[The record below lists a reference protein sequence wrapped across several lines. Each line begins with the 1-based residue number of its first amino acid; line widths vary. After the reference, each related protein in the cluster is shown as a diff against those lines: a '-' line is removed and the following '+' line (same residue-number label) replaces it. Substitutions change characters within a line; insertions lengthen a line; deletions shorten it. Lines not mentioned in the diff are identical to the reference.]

1 MTWIDWLIVLVS
13 VGIVGGVAIF
23 TQRYMTSVADFCS
36 ASRVAGRYVIANA
49 RGEMGM
55 AVISTVAGFEVFY
68 RAGWTMGWWGF
79 ISIPVGMVMALTGWV
94 IYRYRETRVMTLAQF
109 FEIRYSRGF
118 RLLAGFM
125 AFLSGVL
132 NYGIFPAVAARF
144 FVYFCGLPQD
154 LHLGG
159 VTIPTFAVIMALYL
173 ATALVVTLSGGQIT
187 IMVTDCLEGLMS
199 LVLYFV
205 VIAAL
210 MWMFSWNEV
219 HQALAMSP
227 PGHSKMDPFDTSQI
241 KDFNIWFV
249 LIGVIGSIYGTMSW
263 QGGHAYNS
271 AAKSPHESKM
281 AAIVGSWR
289 GFGRGLFGTLLGIA
303 AYTYLVHPDF
313 AQGAAAVDGVLA
325 KIENPQIASQ
335 MRMPVALGLLL
346 PVGVKGVVC
355 ALFLLGLIAC
365 DSSYIHSWATIFVQ
379 DVLVP
384 LRKKPFSQTQ
394 HLLLLRLA
402 VIGVAVFG
410 FLFSL
415 LYRQTEYILMFF
427 AITGA
432 IYTGGAGAVIIGGF
446 YWKKG
451 TNAAAWTAMLTG
463 SSLGVFGILIQ
474 QPVIWTQVPA
484 FMHWVVADVPFI
496 GSLAAVQDFAANM
509 PPKFPINGQWMY
521 LIAML
526 VAAGLYVIVSLLT
539 CREDFNMDRMLH
551 RGQYALDPKAQAA
564 LPPIL
569 KGWTFK
575 KFLGIDQQYSMGDKA
590 ISYSLF
596 GWQMF
601 WFAVGAIITL
611 WNLVDRWS
619 LSWWSAYWKISSIYI
634 PFILAI
640 PTTIWF
646 LWGGI
651 RDMRLLFHDLRSVT
665 RHAHDDGTV
674 VGHQNLD
681 EVEARKRAAAGKHVR
696 PGHI

>member
-13 VGIVGGVAIF
+13 VGIVGVVAVA

-55 AVISTVAGFEVFY
+55 AVVGLVAGFEVFY

-79 ISIPVGMVMALTGWV
+79 ISIPVGMLMMLTGFV
-94 IYRYRETRVMTLAQF
+94 AYRYRETRVMTMAQF

-125 AFLSGVL
+125 AFAGGIV
-132 NYGIFPAVAARF
+132 NYGIFPAVASRF

-154 LHLGG
+154 LHFGG
-159 VTIPTFAVIMALYL
+159 MTIPTFSVIMALYL
-173 ATALVVTLSGGQIT
+173 AVALMVTISGGQIT

-205 VIAAL
+205 VIVAL
-210 MWMFSWNEV
+210 LWMFSWSEV
-219 HQALAMSP
+219 HQALAMAP
-227 PGHSKMDPFDTSQI
+227 PGHSKMDPFDTNQI
-241 KDFNIWFV
+241 KDFNLWFV
-249 LIGVIGSIYGTMSW
+249 LIGVVGSVYNHMAW
-263 QGGHAYNS
+263 QGGHAFNS
-271 AAKSPHESKM
+271 AAKNPHESKM
-281 AAIVGSWR
+281 AGIVGNWR
-289 GFGRGLFGTLLGIA
+289 GFGKGLFVTLLGIA
-303 AYTYLVHPDF
+303 AYTYLTHPDF
-313 AQGAAAVDGVLA
+313 AQGAAAVDGVLS

-355 ALFLLGLIAC
+355 ALFVLGLIAC

-384 LRKKPFSQTQ
+384 LRKKPFSQKQ
-394 HLLLLRLA
+394 HLLLLRFA
-402 VIGVAVFG
+402 VIGVALFG

-415 LYRQTEYILMFF
+415 LYRQTDYIMMFF

-463 SSLGVFGILIQ
+463 SSLAVFGILVQ
-474 QPVIWTQVPA
+474 QPAIWKQAPA
-484 FMHWVVADVPFI
+484 FMHWVIANVPFI
-496 GSLAAVQDFAANM
+496 GNLDSVKAFVVNM
-509 PPKFPINGQWMY
+509 PSKFPINGQWMY
-521 LIAML
+521 LIAMCT
-526 VAAGLYVIVSLLT
+526 AAGLYVIVSLLT
-539 CREDFNMDRMLH
+539 FREDFNMDRMLH
-551 RGQYALDPKAQAA
+551 RGKYALDPKAQAD
-564 LPPIL
+564 LPPVL

-575 KFLGIDQQYSMGDKA
+575 KFFGVDHQYTTGDKA
-590 ISYSLF
+590 ISYTLF
-596 GWQMF
+596 GWKMF
-601 WFAVGAIITL
+601 WLAVGTIITL
-611 WNLVDRWS
+611 WNLVDRWP
-619 LSWWSAYWKISSIYI
+619 LTWWSTYWRVHSIYI
-634 PFILAI
+634 PFVLAI

-651 RDMRLLFHDLRSVT
+651 HDLRLLFKDLRSAQ
-665 RHAHDDGTV
+665 RQAHDDGTV
-674 VGHQNLD
+674 VDHRNLD
-681 EVEARKRAAAGKHVR
+681 EVEAEKKGTPLTK
-696 PGHI
+696 

>member
-1 MTWIDWLIVLVS
+1 MNWIDWSIVLVS

-55 AVISTVAGFEVFY
+55 AVVGLVAGFEVFY

-79 ISIPVGMVMALTGWV
+79 ISIPVGMVMVLTGFV
-94 IYRYRETRVMTLAQF
+94 AYRYRETRVMTMAQF

-118 RLLAGFM
+118 RLLTGFM
-125 AFLSGVL
+125 AFLSGVV

-159 VTIPTFAVIMALYL
+159 VAIPTFSVIMALYL
-173 ATALVVTLSGGQIT
+173 SVAMVVTLSGGQIT

-210 MWMFSWNEV
+210 MWMFSWDEV
-219 HQALAMSP
+219 HQSLAMAP
-227 PGHSKMDPFDTSQI
+227 PGHSKMDPFDTGQI
-241 KDFNIWFV
+241 KDFNLWFV
-249 LIGVIGSIYGTMSW
+249 LIGVIGSVYGHMSW
-263 QGGHAYNS
+263 QGGHAFNS

-281 AAIVGSWR
+281 AAIVGNWR
-289 GFGRGLFGTLLGIA
+289 GFGKGLFVTLLGIA
-303 AYTYLVHPDF
+303 AYTYLTHPDF
-313 AQGAAAVDGVLA
+313 AQGAAAVGDVLS
-325 KIENPQIASQ
+325 KIENPQIREQ
-335 MRMPVALGLLL
+335 MRMPVALGMLL
-346 PVGVKGVVC
+346 PVGIKGVVC
-355 ALFLLGLIAC
+355 ALFVLGLIAC

-379 DVLVP
+379 DVMVP
-384 LRKKPFSQTQ
+384 LRKKPFSQKQ
-394 HLLLLRLA
+394 HLLLLRFA

-427 AITGA
+427 AVTGA

-463 SSLGVFGILIQ
+463 SSLGVAGILVQ
-474 QPVIWTQVPA
+474 QPVIWGQAPA
-484 FMHWVVADVPFI
+484 FMNWVVTNIPFLGDV
-496 GSLAAVQDFAANM
+496 GVVQGFAANM
-509 PPKFPINGQWMY
+509 PAKFPINGQWMY
-521 LIAML
+521 LIAM
-526 VAAGLYVIVSLLT
+526 VSAAGLYVIVSLLT

-551 RGQYALDPKAQAA
+551 RGKYALNPKAQAA
-564 LPPIL
+564 LPPVL

-575 KFLGIDQQYSMGDKA
+575 KFMGIDHQYSKGDKVM
-590 ISYSLF
+590 SYSLF
-596 GWQMF
+596 SWKMF
-601 WFAVGAIITL
+601 WLAVGAIITL
-611 WNLVDRWS
+611 WNLVDRWP
-619 LSWWSAYWKISSIYI
+619 LSWWSNYWRIHSIYI
-634 PFILAI
+634 PFVLAI

-651 RDMRLLFHDLRSVT
+651 RDMQLLFKDLRSAH
-665 RHAHDDGTV
+665 REAHDDGTV
-674 VGHQNLD
+674 VGHRNLD
-681 EVEARKRAAAGKHVR
+681 EVEAEEKRAPLEK
-696 PGHI
+696 